1 LNTSEG
7 NAYHFSVEMVETRV
21 SWNMTELLVEG
32 AEVPECYLEQRPPI
46 HSIRLWKKQEIN
58 SLSDQ

>member
-1 LNTSEG
+1 
-7 NAYHFSVEMVETRV
+7 MVETRV